1 MMQKLFRACTAAVVF
16 VALTA
21 GVAAPARAVEEQS
34 QKYSTLRLCDA
45 SACYVVWSVVDS
57 DHDGVCDADELRA
70 GTDPHDPASRPGL
83 KLIAELLTAREL
95 PSFEYGL
102 ASLVVFPAEIMKA
115 REELGVD
122 LLGAFPVH
130 KRADALTRLGISGDQ
145 LSKFGI
151 SPEHSGFALGLEGLG
166 SADTPA
172 GVRVSGIEV
181 GLISGGAKD
190 PTKHVFGGGVVDTDK
205 NWRGDTVRIYAD
217 GSKETV
223 TPIKDG
229 VSIEITDKSGD
240 KVGTTVKHGYSVKEG
255 TTEVV
260 FQDVKVLDSSDN
272 LVLSTSM
279 EYVKEADGSETTYT
293 VTTEYVRDDD
303 GNLLGTKTTETTEY
317 TSGDKSRHSTTT
329 TTTVCDAS
337 GTQCTSKT
345 QYMDPEQ
352 AYHAMV
358 TQEMVDG
365 ALRLRGAA
373 INVVPGW
380 NAPGMEE
387 QPEDPRNPTTIM
399 LVDGTVGELF
409 MLTEPKRV
417 TTAQPEGR
425 PDLPSPQHA
434 GPLPAGGCDG
444 LC

>member
-1 MMQKLFRACTAAVVF
+1 MRKLFRASSAAVVF
-16 VALTA
+16 AALTA
-21 GVAAPARAVEEQS
+21 GVVAPAGAVEEQPR
-34 QKYSTLRLCDA
+34 KYSTLRLCDA

-70 GTDPHDPASRPGL
+70 GTDPYDPASRPGL

-115 REELGVD
+115 REEPGVD
-122 LLGAFPVH
+122 LLSAFPVH
-130 KRADALTRLGISGDQ
+130 ERADTLTRLGISGDQ
-145 LSKFGI
+145 LTKFGI
-151 SPEHSGFALGLEGLG
+151 SPEHGGFALGLEGLA
-166 SADTPA
+166 SADTPT

-181 GLISGGAKD
+181 SLISGGAKN
-190 PTKHVFGGGVVDTDK
+190 PRNHVFGGGVVDTDT

-217 GSKETV
+217 GSKQTV

-229 VSIEITDKSGD
+229 VSIETTDKNGD
-240 KVGTTVKHGYSVKEG
+240 KVGTTVDQGYSVKVG
-255 TTEVV
+255 TAEVV
-260 FQDVKVLDSSDN
+260 YHTVKVLDSNDN
-272 LVLSTSM
+272 LVLSTST

-303 GNLLGTKTTETTEY
+303 GNLLGTTTTETTEY
-317 TSGDKSRHSTTT
+317 TSGDKSQHSTTT

-337 GTQCTSKT
+337 GKQCTST
-345 QYMDPEQ
+345 TEYVDPEQ
-352 AYHAMV
+352 AYNVMV

-425 PDLPSPQHA
+425 PDLPSPKDA
-434 GPLPAGGCDG
+434 GPRPEGGCNG